1 MAGTETNEPGERRT
15 PGERMAGV
23 SAAGSRRLAEPPSNR
38 YTEGA
43 RPGDVPSGTGL
54 RGPLARALVIAAVGT
69 AALVAVGAVF
79 ASTVGLLF
87 TSAVAGAGIGL
98 VLARAAVP
106 PGDPRAVARRT
117 VVWTAIAL
125 AISAVVV
132 AGVATWLYARQE
144 GGTLGLVDYLFTT
157 FGPFV
162 PGELLIAAIAAWWGA
177 SAGPVQS

>member
-1 MAGTETNEPGERRT
+1 
-15 PGERMAGV
+15 MAGV
-23 SAAGSRRLAEPPSNR
+23 SAAGARRLAEPPSAR
-38 YTEGA
+38 YAERA
-43 RPGDVPSGTGL
+43 RPDAAPSTTGL
-54 RGPLARALVIAAVGT
+54 RGPLARALVVAVVGG

-87 TSAVAGAGIGL
+87 TSAVTGAGLGL

-106 PGDPRAVARRT
+106 PGDPRAIPRGK
-117 VVWTAIAL
+117 VVWIAIAL

-144 GGTLGLVDYLFTT
+144 GGTLGLLDYLFTT

-162 PGELLIAAIAAWWGA
+162 PGEVFVAAAAAWWGA
-177 SAGPVQS
+177 SAGPVQG